1 MSAFAQY
8 QAQAWPYRFK
18 GTLSVPCIV
27 GATPSDPRVA
37 EGWLR
42 SKLGDSDDLIRELV
56 STTMLDRGIDRDEAL
71 QYVDSLKH
79 LVGFKRDENGLYLE
93 GRCLKAAI
101 KEAASVA
108 VAAGKLNAR
117 GWGTTNKG
125 LLNFIAEHVMVVED
139 RLPLGVTEPTRVMQR
154 FIHTF
159 RGNGIQY
166 DEVVED
172 AEINFTV
179 IADHSFAEKEWAM
192 IWLTGEQQGVGANR
206 SQGFGR
212 YQVTRWE
219 AVKAKKLRVA

>member
-1 MSAFAQY
+1 
-8 QAQAWPYRFK
+8 
-18 GTLSVPCIV
+18 
-27 GATPSDPRVA
+27 
-37 EGWLR
+37 
-42 SKLGDSDDLIRELV
+42 
-56 STTMLDRGIDRDEAL
+56 
-71 QYVDSLKH
+71 
-79 LVGFKRDENGLYLE
+79 
-93 GRCLKAAI
+93 
-101 KEAASVA
+101 VA